1 MEKKKDKQPDALTNS
16 ENADAASETK
26 PAEAPPEEKPGEGH
40 LEKTRRL
47 EKEKETPK
55 APAKKPDGK
64 THYYTKTRISTIPM
78 YAHPELEKKKKPK
91 KKRKIFD
98 FKREKKQKNKYDRDE
113 VVAGGIKTVS
123 VLVLALIVG
132 SFLAFIFLRGVID
145 IFAFGKSEHSVE
157 VTLGENYGIEEI
169 AEVLHEKGVIR
180 YPTLFK
186 FWAIL
191 KKDTDRNFEA
201 GTYIVSPSM
210 NYDDLLDIF
219 VPSEY
224 ARTEITIKI
233 PEGSSVDDVIDIF
246 VANGIGTRE
255 GFAKVI
261 NEYEFDT
268 EKYWFLNELPEEAPG
283 RIWRLEGFL
292 YPDTY
297 FYYSDSSEV
306 TAITKL
312 LNRFLSMF
320 KRDYMNNCEQQGM
333 TLMEALSLASVITEE
348 TLNDVDYKPLS
359 SVLNNRLQSE
369 DFGYLQVDSPLAY
382 FIRNR
387 EGAYREL
394 TAADR
399 ELACAYNTYTNRGI
413 PAYPICSP
421 TISTINAALYPE
433 ESEYYYFHLTITE
446 YCSFATTKEEYD
458 AIVAAD
464 LLAREEALGGAED
477 ALPPRE
483 EED

>member
-1 MEKKKDKQPDALTNS
+1 MTEQEKNRKAEDLTTEENKKEL
-16 ENADAASETK
+16 EK
-26 PAEAPPEEKPGEGH
+26 PAEEAVKEQAPDED
-40 LEKTRRL
+40 LQKTRRL
-47 EKEKETPK
+47 EKEQTEKKPRTQ
-55 APAKKPDGK
+55 KPDGR

-78 YAHPELEKKKKPK
+78 YARPEQEKKKKPK

-113 VVAGGIKTVS
+113 VVKGGIKTVS
-123 VLVLALIVG
+123 LLVIALIVG

-145 IFAFGKSEHSVE
+145 IFALGKSEHLIE
-157 VTLGENYGIEEI
+157 VTLLENYGIEDI
-169 AEVLHEKGVIR
+169 AEVLHEEGVIR

-186 FWAIL
+186 LWAIL

-210 NYDDLLDIF
+210 NYDDLIDIF

-224 ARTEITIKI
+224 ARTEITVKI

-246 VANGIGTRE
+246 LSHGIGTRE
-255 GFAKVI
+255 GFAEVI
-261 NEYEFDT
+261 NEYAFDT
-268 EKYWFLNELPEEAPG
+268 EKYWFLNEIPEDAPG

-297 FYYSDSSEV
+297 FYYSDASEL

-312 LNRFLSMF
+312 LDRFRSMF
-320 KRDYMNNCEQQGM
+320 KRDYMNNCQEQGM
-333 TLMEALSLASVITEE
+333 SLMQALSLASVITEE
-348 TLNDVDYKPLS
+348 TLNDVDYMPLS
-359 SVLNNRLQSE
+359 SVFNNRLQNE
-369 DFGYLQVDSPLAY
+369 EFGYLQVDSPLAY

-394 TAADR
+394 TDADR
-399 ELACAYNTYTNRGI
+399 ELACAYNTYVNRGI
-413 PAYPICSP
+413 PSYPICSP

-433 ESEYYYFHLTITE
+433 ESDYYYFHLNITE
-446 YCSFATTKEEYD
+446 YCSFAATKEEYD

-464 LLAREEALGGAED
+464 LLARQEAEGGGQEM
-477 ALPPRE
+477 P
-483 EED
+483 EEDEQA